1 MLLRGPQMWGS
12 SPGVCRFGGGP
23 QGAASA
29 LLMRGGPQGPRAGA
43 WPGRAGRSLAGERV
57 ASLLGPGESA
67 ATDAPGTTA

>member
-1 MLLRGPQMWGS
+1 MLRRNCWLRGRPQ
-12 SPGVCRFGGGP
+12 PHFF
-23 QGAASA
+23 